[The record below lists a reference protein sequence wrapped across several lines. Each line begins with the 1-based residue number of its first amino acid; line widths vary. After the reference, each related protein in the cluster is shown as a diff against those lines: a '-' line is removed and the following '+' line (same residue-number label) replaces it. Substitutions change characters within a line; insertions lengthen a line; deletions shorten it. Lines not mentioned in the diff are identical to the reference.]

1 MTLGRQ
7 GHAVCHGGKI
17 GPCHWRSLRLRSTR
31 SSRWKYRLP
40 FTDGFFR
47 WVSNSHAINAFGN
60 AVQRCL
66 GSLELALIRGIT
78 DPPTV
83 GWLAH
88 DFRFFLIWFF
98 RKKREVGEKFHVFR
112 AKGCLKN
119 TCWTCS
125 KFSPLRLPLL
135 GCSTGLFSSNLRG
148 ENSYG
153 STHTLPCLWSC
164 MCLELAAKKSGHQSS
179 AFQNGGTENLIRLLF
194 LGVAIPLI
202 KSRTYIFT

>member
-1 MTLGRQ
+1 MSRNFSHVGSFSPMTLDST

-40 FTDGFFR
+40 FANGFFG

-66 GSLELALIRGIT
+66 GSLELALTWGIT

-88 DFRFFLIWFF
+88 DFRFFWCDVFF
-98 RKKREVGEKFHVFR
+98 VKKEGKLERNFHVFR
-112 AKGCLKN
+112 AKGCLE
-119 TCWTCS
+119 TLVGCIPPQIGAS
-125 KFSPLRLPLL
+125 FSTLRLPLL

-148 ENSYG
+148 ENAYG

-164 MCLELAAKKSGHQSS
+164 MCLGTLQHEWDGQKLGHRSS
-179 AFQNGGTENLIRLLF
+179 A
-194 LGVAIPLI
+194 
-202 KSRTYIFT
+202 